1 MKFRKSGSMALLG
14 IAIAGAADASVDLD
28 RVCMLNGRGYQAGD
42 VVVTQGNARLGAQ
55 GLACSMVNEQ
65 AMWLTLSDQA
75 VDVVRQKEQEVDQ
88 SDSHAK

>member
-1 MKFRKSGSMALLG
+1 MMLNKTGFMVLYGL
-14 IAIAGAADASVDLD
+14 AIAGVANASVDLD
-28 RVCMLNGRGYQAGD
+28 RVCMLNGKGYQAGD
-42 VVVTQGNARLGAQ
+42 VVVTQGDARLGAQ

>member
-1 MKFRKSGSMALLG
+1 MQFRKAGSMALLG